1 MTDPPDWRAT
11 ITVRPRD
18 PAWIPWIEQSL
29 APEAAREVP
38 RARAEL
44 ARDASGAISVAIVA
58 RDTGAVRAALN
69 TYLGWIGLAVS
80 TLDSVRSGAEPRAPR

>member
-1 MTDPPDWRAT
+1 M
-11 ITVRPRD
+11 
-18 PAWIPWIEQSL
+18 
-29 APEAAREVP
+29 P

-44 ARDASGAISVAIVA
+44 ARDPSGAIAVAIEA

-80 TLDSVRSGAEPRAPR
+80 TLDSVRSGAPPPVSR